1 MTQTPPAH
9 PKAPLDFLADCAQP
23 LLWRARPQGFYR
35 RAVADLLAARGGS
48 FEALT
53 VADLVALSDSAA
65 ALHADAL
72 ARELNLA
79 P

>member
-1 MTQTPPAH
+1 MPLTPPAT
-9 PKAPLDFLADCAQP
+9 PKTPLDFLADCAQP

-35 RAVADLLAARGGS
+35 HAVAELLAARGCS

-53 VADLVALSDSAA
+53 VADLVALSTSAA

-72 ARELNLA
+72 ARELNIA